1 MRKLIALT
9 ICMLLLTGSPASAT
23 GASKADRSYEA
34 ETIARSAAGAG
45 YIADEPEQVVSG
57 ELGSSEEDYEEEEPS
72 VSIASEADLESRI
85 AAASGS
91 DYASWSIAGDVTISG
106 QHALPDKI
114 TLIVPSGASL
124 TLSGGSRLA
133 FPSESYLYITG
144 GACVVRSGAEIA
156 GDGEYGAYVYV
167 ESGALTVESGAS
179 LLGMVDGV
187 RDAASIAIDDRSV
200 ICWIDDYTIDT
211 VEELYALLDN
221 PLWTP
226 EDGSSVMHGITC
238 SGSIVLTKDLII
250 PANTWL
256 ANEAAFSVPAGIT
269 LTVELNANLSVRNEL
284 TVEGKLVNN
293 GVIGCLRS
301 LSMLALA
308 EGGEYEGTGTIMA
321 YRGKIAGF
329 EGLGADV
336 LYLDGDE
343 RIEITDEAQ
352 LIALIGEGEP
362 EDYAEWFIIGHLTI
376 TQDLTIP
383 QNVVLHVGSECFLTI
398 GSEAALAVSEFM
410 YVYGTLTVES
420 GAELEIARAY
430 MGPEGILSVQ
440 SGGELIFTWEYPE
453 IVAELGAAITGVEP
467 SKVMWEESVQ
477 ADTAAELKAALEKP
491 LYIPPEGSAFR
502 RHIYCGGEITLT
514 EDIFIPGAVQASF
527 SAPVTV
533 EEGATMTL
541 QTGASV
547 DVWDTTMTVR
557 GALVNGGDI
566 YVDGS
571 SSFALAA
578 PGTYSGAGKVY
589 GYRGQIF
596 GMEDANVVYWENG
609 ADTAI
614 TTEAQLVALADAG
627 GPGEHTVWRICSDI
641 TIAQDV
647 VIPENVFFYVE
658 SGCTLTIGDEASLTV
673 LEFLGHFG
681 TIEVLPGGTLKLD
694 SNKMNPSSVLN
705 IQKGGE
711 LLFMHDYNIVS
722 ADFGAVITGVK
733 KTKIRWEPE
742 FVVASQDAW
751 NDLMGT
757 TFVSE
762 HQGSSVWYTINL
774 QDANLV
780 LPSDW
785 TLPACASLV
794 IYQGSA
800 LTIPAGRKL
809 TVFGCVYVYGKLYV
823 AGTLVNNGTGYPAGT
838 TVMACGIRVQ
848 ESGILNLLEGGAY
861 EGKGSFYVAG
871 TIDGFNF
878 PQLVSTNTKGTA
890 IDKVNSISENVNQMY
905 AHNVAD
911 AIAADGNLL
920 KYRVLAADGSAIE
933 NIMLDVVYDMGAHAQ
948 VASISGDA
956 FSIKLEDG
964 FKQAAFYVNIYTGT
978 SYADRELLS
987 SMKLTIN
994 NSDYCDYTINLQGLS
1009 SRQCRTCPPGALESY
1024 DDCVLA
1030 FSRDLSASE
1039 AVFDICLDGVKIT
1052 SEDVSSVSFEHQY
1065 DRAITLAAGS
1075 DVGTFS
1081 VSTELLSF
1089 YDPIYITLNK
1099 TDGTSSKIA
1108 FALAGYPSLQRTM
1121 TVGGKAN
1128 CPISFCS
1135 NGDYRPINGWEFS
1148 YNGYGTNSAEV
1159 YLCADR
1165 GSEYVD
1171 SERYVKVED
1180 LDEVQSVNY
1189 TLYGAGGTGITWN
1202 SCPGLDGCYQ
1212 VRLPGGLSGSH
1223 SVDILATVELK
1234 DGGRVYGIISISFTL
1249 NTSTHIF
1256 AIGEDYPG
1264 TLQAYLDNLRVDP
1277 DYKLPASVNVNR
1289 TFVENI
1295 STNRWICLSG
1305 SGILRGSIYCSG
1317 SYMGI
1322 FLPLLAPEENALDY
1336 GIMVGSTRNIQINSQ
1351 TTIDGFNIG
1360 VCAPNGRGSVVSENA
1375 EINNCGIGILSV
1387 LNDRSYNEIRET
1399 LFSGNQTA
1407 LWIFREYGTQE
1418 IRKCNFVNIPA
1429 GGLIAVNKG
1438 GGTLDMRYNYFE
1450 IPEGRTL
1457 AELFQGD
1464 NINYSVYY
1472 ADAAMTTLA
1481 LASVIAEPGGTVAA
1495 AIDKEYADAPIGST
1509 VFEELAAGSIG
1520 SGTATTLELSVVSMD
1535 GEGNETTNVAW
1546 TFQSDA
1552 INENPNDLYLGVSD
1566 TASGCAQDVLDEY
1579 GALENMQTVTFR
1591 QEGDLPGVADVTI
1604 PASED
1609 ILRQDEL
1616 YLYLI
1621 DTDSGELVLQ
1631 SNQVSVDAQA
1641 GTVTI
1646 EDLTHCS
1653 EYIVTNELL
1662 DVLYGDVNCD
1672 GVVNIADAIALCRF
1686 VSLRDTY
1693 TASEFVAGDVD
1704 ADGVLSVMDIVHIC
1718 RYILGMESKFPRQL
1732 EDETWGPNIP

>member
-9 ICMLLLTGSPASAT
+9 ICMLLLIGSPASAA
-23 GASKADRSYEA
+23 GASQADRSYEA

-45 YIADEPEQVVSG
+45 YIADEPEQIVPG
-57 ELGSSEEDYEEEEPS
+57 ELGASEEDYEAEEPAA
-72 VSIASEADLESRI
+72 SIASEADLESRI

-91 DYASWSIAGDVTISG
+91 DYESWSIAGDVTISG
-106 QHALPDKI
+106 QYALPDMI

-124 TLSGGSRLA
+124 SLSGGSRLT
-133 FPSESYLYITG
+133 FPSESYLYIAG
-144 GACVVRSGAEIA
+144 GACAVRSGAEIA
-156 GDGEYGAYVYV
+156 GDGAYGAYVYV

-179 LLGMVDGV
+179 LLGTIDGV
-187 RDAASIAIDDRSV
+187 RNAASIAIDDMSV
-200 ICWIDDYTIDT
+200 VCWIDDYTIDT
-211 VEELYALLDN
+211 VDELYALLDS

-226 EDGSSVMHGITC
+226 EDGSSVMHGVTC
-238 SGSIVLTKDLII
+238 SGSVVLTKDLTI
-250 PANTWL
+250 PADTWL
-256 ANEAAFSVPAGIT
+256 ANEAAFSVPAGIA
-269 LTVELNANLSVRNEL
+269 LTVAQSANLSVRSEL
-284 TVEGKLVNN
+284 SVEGKLVNN
-293 GVIGCLRS
+293 GVIGCIRP
-301 LSMLALA
+301 LSMLTLA

-329 EGLGADV
+329 DGLGADV
-336 LYLDGDE
+336 IYLDGDD
-343 RIEITDEAQ
+343 RIEIADEGQ

-362 EDYAEWFIIGHLTI
+362 ENYAEWFIIGHLTV
-376 TQDLTIP
+376 TQDLVIP
-383 QNVVLHVGSECFLTI
+383 QNVVLHLESGCSLTL
-398 GSEAALAVSEFM
+398 GNGAALAVSEFM
-410 YVYGTLTVES
+410 YVYGTLTVDS
-420 GAELEIARAY
+420 GAKLEIGRAY
-430 MGPEGILSVQ
+430 MGPEGVLSVQ
-440 SGGELIFTWEYPE
+440 SGGELIFTWESPG

-467 SKVMWEESVQ
+467 SKVMWEESIQ

-502 RHIYCGGEITLT
+502 RHIYCGGEMTLA
-514 EDIFIPGAVQASF
+514 EDVFIPGAVQVSF

-533 EEGATMTL
+533 EESADVTL
-541 QTGASV
+541 QTGACV
-547 DVWDTTMTVR
+547 DVWNTTMTVR
-557 GALVNGGDI
+557 GALVNDGNI
-566 YVDGS
+566 YVEDGA
-571 SSFALAA
+571 SFALVA

-589 GYRGQIF
+589 GYRDQIF
-596 GMEDANVVYWENG
+596 GMEDANVVYWESG
-609 ADTAI
+609 GDTEI
-614 TTEAQLVALADAG
+614 TTEAQMVALADAG
-627 GPGEHTVWRICSDI
+627 GPGEYAVWRICSDI
-641 TIAQDV
+641 TITQDV

-681 TIEVLPGGTLKLD
+681 TIEVLPGGTLTLD

-794 IYQGSA
+794 INQRSV

-809 TVFGCVYVYGKLYV
+809 TVFGCVYVYGKMYV

-871 TIDGFNF
+871 TIDGFKF
-878 PQLVSTNTKGTA
+878 PQLVSANTKGTA

-933 NIMLDVVYDMGAHAQ
+933 NIMLDVVYDMGTHAQ

-964 FKQAAFYVNIYTGT
+964 FKQAAFYVNIYAGT
-978 SYADRELLS
+978 SYADREFLS
-987 SMKLTIN
+987 SMKLTIS
-994 NSDYCDYTINLQGLS
+994 NSDYCDYTISLQGS
-1009 SRQCRTCPPGALESY
+1009 SSQKCRTCPPGALESY
-1024 DDCVLA
+1024 YDCVLA
-1030 FSRDLSASE
+1030 FGRDLSAFE
-1039 AVFDICLDGVKIT
+1039 AVFDICFDGVKIT

-1081 VSTELLSF
+1081 VSTELFSF

-1108 FALAGYPSLQRTM
+1108 FALAGYPSLQQTM

-1135 NGDYRPINGWEFS
+1135 NEDYRPINGWEFS
-1148 YNGYGTNSAEV
+1148 YNGHGTSSAEV

-1189 TLYGAGGTGITWN
+1189 TLYGADGTGITWD

-1212 VRLPGGLSGSH
+1212 VRLPEGLSGSH

-1234 DGGRVYGIISISFTL
+1234 DGGRVYGVISISFTL

-1256 AIGEDYPG
+1256 TIEEDYPG

-1277 DYKLPASVNVNR
+1277 DYNLPASVNVNR

-1305 SGILRGSIYCSG
+1305 SGTLRGSIYCSG

-1322 FLPLLAPEENALDY
+1322 FLPLLAPAENALDY
-1336 GIMVGSTRNIQINSQ
+1336 GIMVGNTRNIQINDK

-1375 EINNCGIGILSV
+1375 EISNCGIGVLSV

-1407 LWIFREYGTQE
+1407 LMIFREYGTQE
-1418 IRKCNFVNIPA
+1418 IRKCSFINIPA

-1438 GGTLDMRYNYFE
+1438 SGTLDMRYNYFE
-1450 IPEGRTL
+1450 IPVGRTL
-1457 AELFQGD
+1457 AELFHGD

-1481 LASVIAEPGGTVAA
+1481 LASVVAEPGGTVAA
-1495 AIDKEYADAPIGST
+1495 AIDKEYADAPIGSI
-1509 VFEELAAGSIG
+1509 VFEELAAAGTG
-1520 SGTATTLELSVVSMD
+1520 SGTANTLELSVVSVD

-1566 TASGCAQDVLDEY
+1566 TASGDAQDVLDEY
-1579 GALENMQTVTFR
+1579 GALENMQTVNFR
-1591 QEGDLPGVADVTI
+1591 QEGDLPGAADVTI
-1604 PASED
+1604 PAPED

-1631 SNQVSVDAQA
+1631 SNRVSVDAQA

-1653 EYIVTNELL
+1653 EYIITNELL
-1662 DVLYGDVNCD
+1662 DVLYGDVNYD
-1672 GVVNIADAIALCRF
+1672 GLVNIADAIALCRF

-1704 ADGVLSVMDIVHIC
+1704 ADGVLSVVDIVHIC
-1718 RYILGMESKFPRQL
+1718 KYILGMESKLPRQL
-1732 EDETWGPNIP
+1732 EDEGWGPSIP